1 MHNEFLIPFVGLKIG
16 KHLFDF
22 EIGNSFFESMEYSII
37 EQGNV
42 KVTLELDKKET
53 MMIALFHAE
62 GIINTLCDR
71 CNTPMDLEIDGG
83 YKLIYKFGL
92 EEEEDE
98 MLVVL
103 HPDSYQI
110 DITNPIYE
118 LITTQLPL
126 RVLHDD
132 GECDEEM
139 WGLIQQHLVNP
150 EDEDDLDDE
159 EWDDEDDE
167 EWDVEDDEEWD
178 VEDDETDEGE
188 DDDENWEEDNE
199 NDKPIDPRWA
209 ILKNLN

>member
-1 MHNEFLIPFVGLKIG
+1 MLNEFLIPFVGLKTG
-16 KHLFDF
+16 KHIFDF

-42 KVTLELDKKET
+42 KVTLELEKKET

-62 GIINTLCDR
+62 GTINTLCDR

-98 MLVVL
+98 MLIVL

-110 DITNPIYE
+110 DVTDPIYE

-126 RVLHDD
+126 RSLHDE

-139 WGLIQQHLVNP
+139 WKLLQQHVVNP
-150 EDEDDLDDE
+150 EDEDDFDDE
-159 EWDDEDDE
+159 DWDDEDGE
-167 EWDVEDDEEWD
+167 EWDWEEEDGEES
-178 VEDDETDEGE
+178 
-188 DDDENWEEDNE
+188 DDDEDDFEEEDE
-199 NDKPIDPRWA
+199 EEDNDKPIDPRWA

>member
-62 GIINTLCDR
+62 GTINTLCDR

-126 RVLHDD
+126 RVLHDE

-139 WGLIQQHLVNP
+139 WELIQQHIVNP
-150 EDEDDLDDE
+150 EDEEDLEDEDWDDEDEKWDFDEDETDSDDDEEEEDLDDE
-159 EWDDEDDE
+159 DD
-167 EWDVEDDEEWD
+167 
-178 VEDDETDEGE
+178 
-188 DDDENWEEDNE
+188 

>member
-22 EIGNSFFESMEYSII
+22 EVGNSFFESMEYSII

-126 RVLHDD
+126 RVLHDE
-132 GECDEEM
+132 GYCDEEM
-139 WGLIQQHLVNP
+139 WELIQQHIVNP
-150 EDEDDLDDE
+150 EDEEDLDDE
-159 EWDDEDDE
+159 DWDDEDE
-167 EWDVEDDEEWD
+167 EWDFDE
-178 VEDDETDEGE
+178 DETDS
-188 DDDENWEEDNE
+188 DDDDDDDDWEEEDE
-199 NDKPIDPRWA
+199 NDKDKPIDPRWA

>member
-22 EIGNSFFESMEYSII
+22 EVGNSFFESMEYSII

-62 GIINTLCDR
+62 GTINTLCDR

-126 RVLHDD
+126 RVLHDE

-139 WGLIQQHLVNP
+139 WELIQQHIVNP
-150 EDEDDLDDE
+150 EDDEDDFDDEDWDDEDE
-159 EWDDEDDE
+159 EWDFDE
-167 EWDVEDDEEWD
+167 
-178 VEDDETDEGE
+178 DETDSDDDDDEDWE
-188 DDDENWEEDNE
+188 DDDEDDK
-199 NDKPIDPRWA
+199 DKPIDPRWA

>member
-22 EIGNSFFESMEYSII
+22 EVGNSFFESMEYSII

-62 GIINTLCDR
+62 GTINTLCDR
-71 CNTPMDLEIDGG
+71 CNTPMDFEIDGG

-126 RVLHDD
+126 RVLHDE

-139 WGLIQQHLVNP
+139 WELLQQHIVNP
-150 EDEDDLDDE
+150 EDEEDLDDE
-159 EWDDEDDE
+159 DWDDEDE
-167 EWDVEDDEEWD
+167 EWDFEE
-178 VEDDETDEGE
+178 DETDS
-188 DDDENWEEDNE
+188 DDDDDDDWEEEDE
-199 NDKPIDPRWA
+199 NDKDKPIDPRWA

>member
-22 EIGNSFFESMEYSII
+22 EVGNSFFESMEYSII

-110 DITNPIYE
+110 DIANPIYE

-126 RVLHDD
+126 RVLHDE

-139 WGLIQQHLVNP
+139 WELLQQHIVNP
-150 EDEDDLDDE
+150 EDEEDLDDE
-159 EWDDEDDE
+159 DWDDDDEWDFDE
-167 EWDVEDDEEWD
+167 
-178 VEDDETDEGE
+178 DETDS
-188 DDDENWEEDNE
+188 DDDDDDDDWEEEDE
-199 NDKPIDPRWA
+199 NDKDKPIDPRWA

>member
-22 EIGNSFFESMEYSII
+22 EVGNSFFESMEYSII

-126 RVLHDD
+126 RVLHDE

-139 WGLIQQHLVNP
+139 WELIQQHIVNP
-150 EDEDDLDDE
+150 EDEEDLEDEDWDDEDEKWDFDEDETDSDDDEEEEDLDDE
-159 EWDDEDDE
+159 DD
-167 EWDVEDDEEWD
+167 
-178 VEDDETDEGE
+178 
-188 DDDENWEEDNE
+188 

>member
-22 EIGNSFFESMEYSII
+22 EVGNSFFESMEYSII

-62 GIINTLCDR
+62 GTINTLCDR

-103 HPDSYQI
+103 HPDSYQV

-126 RVLHDD
+126 RVLHDE

-139 WGLIQQHLVNP
+139 WELIQQHIVNP
-150 EDEDDLDDE
+150 EDDEDDFDDEDWDDEDE
-159 EWDDEDDE
+159 EWDFDE
-167 EWDVEDDEEWD
+167 
-178 VEDDETDEGE
+178 DETDSNDDDDEDWE
-188 DDDENWEEDNE
+188 DDDEDDK
-199 NDKPIDPRWA
+199 DKPIDPRWA

>member
-62 GIINTLCDR
+62 GTINTLCDR

-126 RVLHDD
+126 RVLHDE

-139 WGLIQQHLVNP
+139 WELIQQHIVNP
-150 EDEDDLDDE
+150 EDEEDLEDEDWDDEDEEWDFDEDETDSDDDEEEEDLDDE
-159 EWDDEDDE
+159 DD
-167 EWDVEDDEEWD
+167 
-178 VEDDETDEGE
+178 
-188 DDDENWEEDNE
+188 

>member
-22 EIGNSFFESMEYSII
+22 EVGNSFFESMEYSII

-62 GIINTLCDR
+62 GTINTLCDR

-103 HPDSYQI
+103 HPDSYQV

-126 RVLHDD
+126 RVLHDE

-139 WGLIQQHLVNP
+139 WELIQQHIVNP
-150 EDEDDLDDE
+150 EDDEDDFDDEDWDDEDE
-159 EWDDEDDE
+159 EWDFDE
-167 EWDVEDDEEWD
+167 
-178 VEDDETDEGE
+178 DETDSDDDDDEDWE
-188 DDDENWEEDNE
+188 DDDEDDK
-199 NDKPIDPRWA
+199 DKPIDPRWA

>member
-1 MHNEFLIPFVGLKIG
+1 MPSLSKTECMHNEFLIPFVGLKIG
-16 KHLFDF
+16 RHLFDF

-62 GIINTLCDR
+62 GTINTLCDR
-71 CNTPMDLEIDGG
+71 CNTPMDLEINGG

-139 WGLIQQHLVNP
+139 WGVIQQHLVNP
-150 EDEDDLDDE
+150 EDEEDLHDE
-159 EWDDEDDE
+159 EWEDEDDE
-167 EWDVEDDEEWD
+167 EWEADDDES
-178 VEDDETDEGE
+178 DEGE
-188 DDDENWEEDNE
+188 DDDWEESNDND
-199 NDKPIDPRWA
+199 DKPIDPRWA

>member
-22 EIGNSFFESMEYSII
+22 EVGNSFFESMEYSII

-62 GIINTLCDR
+62 GTINTLCDR
-71 CNTPMDLEIDGG
+71 CNTPMDFEIDGG

-126 RVLHDD
+126 RVLHDE

-139 WGLIQQHLVNP
+139 WELLQQHIVNP
-150 EDEDDLDDE
+150 EDEEDLDDE
-159 EWDDEDDE
+159 DWDDEDE
-167 EWDVEDDEEWD
+167 EWDFDE
-178 VEDDETDEGE
+178 DETDS
-188 DDDENWEEDNE
+188 DDDDDDDDWEEEDE
-199 NDKPIDPRWA
+199 NDKDKPIDPRWA

>member
-22 EIGNSFFESMEYSII
+22 EVGNSFFESMEYSII

-62 GIINTLCDR
+62 GTINTLCDR

-103 HPDSYQI
+103 HPDSYQV

-126 RVLHDD
+126 RVLHDE

-139 WGLIQQHLVNP
+139 WGLIQQHIVNP
-150 EDEDDLDDE
+150 EDDEDDFDDE
-159 EWDDEDDE
+159 DWDDEDDE
-167 EWDVEDDEEWD
+167 WDFDE
-178 VEDDETDEGE
+178 DETDSDDDDDEDWE
-188 DDDENWEEDNE
+188 DDDEDDK
-199 NDKPIDPRWA
+199 DKPIDPRWA

>member
-1 MHNEFLIPFVGLKIG
+1 MHNEFLIPFIGLKIG

-22 EIGNSFFESMEYSII
+22 EVGNSFFESMEYSII

-110 DITNPIYE
+110 DIANPIYE

-126 RVLHDD
+126 RVLHDE

-139 WGLIQQHLVNP
+139 WELLQQHIVNP
-150 EDEDDLDDE
+150 EDEEDLDDE
-159 EWDDEDDE
+159 DWDDEDE
-167 EWDVEDDEEWD
+167 EWDFDE
-178 VEDDETDEGE
+178 DETDS
-188 DDDENWEEDNE
+188 DDDDDDDDDWEEEDE
-199 NDKPIDPRWA
+199 NDKDKPIDPRWA

>member
-1 MHNEFLIPFVGLKIG
+1 MQNEFLIPFVGLKIG

-22 EIGNSFFESMEYSII
+22 EIRNSFFESMEYSII

-62 GIINTLCDR
+62 GTINTLCDR
-71 CNTPMDLEIDGG
+71 CNAPMDLEIDGT

-110 DITNPIYE
+110 DVTNPIYE

-126 RVLHDD
+126 RVLHDE

-139 WGLIQQHLVNP
+139 LALIQQHIVNA
-150 EDEDDLDDE
+150 EDDDDFDDED
-159 EWDDEDDE
+159 WDDEDELWEDE
-167 EWDVEDDEEWD
+167 DWESDEDHDDDDDDFEEEDDNND
-178 VEDDETDEGE
+178 
-188 DDDENWEEDNE
+188 
-199 NDKPIDPRWA
+199 DKPIDPRWA

>member
-22 EIGNSFFESMEYSII
+22 EVGNSFFESMEYSII

-126 RVLHDD
+126 RVLHDE

-139 WGLIQQHLVNP
+139 WELIQQHIVNP
-150 EDEDDLDDE
+150 EDEEDLEDEDWDDEDE
-159 EWDDEDDE
+159 EWDFDE
-167 EWDVEDDEEWD
+167 
-178 VEDDETDEGE
+178 DETDS
-188 DDDENWEEDNE
+188 DDDDDDDWEEEDE
-199 NDKPIDPRWA
+199 NDKDKPIDPRWA

>member
-22 EIGNSFFESMEYSII
+22 EVGNSFFESMEYSII

-62 GIINTLCDR
+62 GTINTLCDR
-71 CNTPMDLEIDGG
+71 CNTPMDFEIDGG

-126 RVLHDD
+126 RVLHDE

-139 WGLIQQHLVNP
+139 WELLQQHIVNP
-150 EDEDDLDDE
+150 EDEEDLDDE
-159 EWDDEDDE
+159 DWDDEDE
-167 EWDVEDDEEWD
+167 EWDFDE
-178 VEDDETDEGE
+178 DETDSDDN
-188 DDDENWEEDNE
+188 DDDDWEEEDE
-199 NDKPIDPRWA
+199 NDKDKPIDPRWA

>member
-22 EIGNSFFESMEYSII
+22 EVGNSFFESMEYSII

-71 CNTPMDLEIDGG
+71 CNTPMDFEIDGG

-126 RVLHDD
+126 RVLHDE

-139 WGLIQQHLVNP
+139 WELLQQHIVNP
-150 EDEDDLDDE
+150 EDEEDLDDE
-159 EWDDEDDE
+159 DWDDEDE
-167 EWDVEDDEEWD
+167 EWDFDE
-178 VEDDETDEGE
+178 DETDS
-188 DDDENWEEDNE
+188 DDDDDDWEEEDE
-199 NDKPIDPRWA
+199 NDKDKPIDPRWA

>member
-22 EIGNSFFESMEYSII
+22 EIGNSFFECMEYSII

-62 GIINTLCDR
+62 GTINTLCDR

-126 RVLHDD
+126 RVLHDE

-139 WGLIQQHLVNP
+139 WELIQQHIVNP
-150 EDEDDLDDE
+150 EDEEDLEDEDWDDEDEEWDFDEDETDSDDDEEEEDLDDE
-159 EWDDEDDE
+159 DD
-167 EWDVEDDEEWD
+167 
-178 VEDDETDEGE
+178 
-188 DDDENWEEDNE
+188 

>member
-22 EIGNSFFESMEYSII
+22 EVGNSFFESMEYSII

-62 GIINTLCDR
+62 GTINTLCDR
-71 CNTPMDLEIDGG
+71 CNTPMDFEIDGG

-126 RVLHDD
+126 RVLHDE

-139 WGLIQQHLVNP
+139 WELIQQHIVNP
-150 EDEDDLDDE
+150 EDEEDLDDE
-159 EWDDEDDE
+159 DCDDEDE
-167 EWDVEDDEEWD
+167 EWDFDE
-178 VEDDETDEGE
+178 DETDS
-188 DDDENWEEDNE
+188 DDDDDDDWEEEDE
-199 NDKPIDPRWA
+199 NDKDKPIDPRWA

>member
-22 EIGNSFFESMEYSII
+22 EVGNSFFESMEYSII

-103 HPDSYQI
+103 HPDSYQV

-126 RVLHDD
+126 RVLHDE

-139 WGLIQQHLVNP
+139 WELLQQHIVNP
-150 EDEDDLDDE
+150 EDEEDLDDE
-159 EWDDEDDE
+159 DWDDEDE
-167 EWDVEDDEEWD
+167 EWDFDEDEADSDDDDDEDW
-178 VEDDETDEGE
+178 E
-188 DDDENWEEDNE
+188 DDDEDDK
-199 NDKPIDPRWA
+199 DKPIDPRWA

>member
-22 EIGNSFFESMEYSII
+22 EVGNSFFESMEYSII

-62 GIINTLCDR
+62 GTINTLCDR

-103 HPDSYQI
+103 HPDSYQV

-126 RVLHDD
+126 RVLHDE

-139 WGLIQQHLVNP
+139 WELIQQHIVNP
-150 EDEDDLDDE
+150 EEDEDDFDDE
-159 EWDDEDDE
+159 DWDDEDDE
-167 EWDVEDDEEWD
+167 WDFDE
-178 VEDDETDEGE
+178 DETDSDDDDDDDEDWE
-188 DDDENWEEDNE
+188 DDDEDDK
-199 NDKPIDPRWA
+199 DKPIDPRWA

>member
-22 EIGNSFFESMEYSII
+22 EVGNSFFESMEYSII

-62 GIINTLCDR
+62 GTINTLCDR
-71 CNTPMDLEIDGG
+71 CNTPMDFEIDGG

-126 RVLHDD
+126 RVLHDE

-139 WGLIQQHLVNP
+139 WELLQQHIVNP
-150 EDEDDLDDE
+150 EDEEELDDE
-159 EWDDEDDE
+159 DCDDEDE
-167 EWDVEDDEEWD
+167 EWNSDE
-178 VEDDETDEGE
+178 DETDS
-188 DDDENWEEDNE
+188 DDDDDDDDDWEEKDE
-199 NDKPIDPRWA
+199 NDKDKPIDPRWA

>member
-22 EIGNSFFESMEYSII
+22 EVGNSFFESMEYSII

-62 GIINTLCDR
+62 GTINTLCDR
-71 CNTPMDLEIDGG
+71 CNTPMDFEIDGG

-126 RVLHDD
+126 RVLHDE

-139 WGLIQQHLVNP
+139 WELLQQHIVNP
-150 EDEDDLDDE
+150 EDEEDLDDE
-159 EWDDEDDE
+159 DWDDEDWDDEDE
-167 EWDVEDDEEWD
+167 EWDFDE
-178 VEDDETDEGE
+178 DETDSDHN
-188 DDDENWEEDNE
+188 DDDDDDWEEEDE
-199 NDKPIDPRWA
+199 NDKDKPIDPRWA

>member
-16 KHLFDF
+16 RHLFDF

-62 GIINTLCDR
+62 GTINTLCDR

-139 WGLIQQHLVNP
+139 WGVIQQHLVNP
-150 EDEDDLDDE
+150 EDEEDLDDE
-159 EWDDEDDE
+159 EWEDEDDE
-167 EWDVEDDEEWD
+167 EWEADDDES
-178 VEDDETDEGE
+178 DEGE
-188 DDDENWEEDNE
+188 DDDWEESNDND
-199 NDKPIDPRWA
+199 DKPIDPRWA

>member
-22 EIGNSFFESMEYSII
+22 EVGNSFFESMEYSII

-62 GIINTLCDR
+62 GTINTLCDR
-71 CNTPMDLEIDGG
+71 CNTPMDFEIDGG

-126 RVLHDD
+126 RVLHDE

-139 WGLIQQHLVNP
+139 WELLQQHIVNP
-150 EDEDDLDDE
+150 EDEEDLDDE
-159 EWDDEDDE
+159 DWDDEDE
-167 EWDVEDDEEWD
+167 EWYFDE
-178 VEDDETDEGE
+178 DETDSDDN
-188 DDDENWEEDNE
+188 DDDWEEEDE
-199 NDKPIDPRWA
+199 NDKDKPIDPRWA

>member
-1 MHNEFLIPFVGLKIG
+1 MHNEFLIPFIGLKIG

-22 EIGNSFFESMEYSII
+22 EVGNSFFESMEYSII

-110 DITNPIYE
+110 DIANPIYE

-126 RVLHDD
+126 RVLHDE

-139 WGLIQQHLVNP
+139 WELLQQHIVNP
-150 EDEDDLDDE
+150 EDEEDLDDE
-159 EWDDEDDE
+159 DWDDDDE
-167 EWDVEDDEEWD
+167 WGFDE
-178 VEDDETDEGE
+178 DETDSDS
-188 DDDENWEEDNE
+188 DDDDDDDWEEEDE
-199 NDKPIDPRWA
+199 NDKDKPIDPRWA

>member
-22 EIGNSFFESMEYSII
+22 EVGNSFFESMEYSII

-62 GIINTLCDR
+62 GTINTLCDR
-71 CNTPMDLEIDGG
+71 CNTPMDFEIDGG

-126 RVLHDD
+126 RVLHDE

-139 WGLIQQHLVNP
+139 WELLQQHIVNP
-150 EDEDDLDDE
+150 EDEEDLDDE
-159 EWDDEDDE
+159 DWDDEDE
-167 EWDVEDDEEWD
+167 EWDSDE
-178 VEDDETDEGE
+178 DETDSDY
-188 DDDENWEEDNE
+188 DDDDDDDWEEKDE
-199 NDKPIDPRWA
+199 NDKDKPIDPRWA

>member
-22 EIGNSFFESMEYSII
+22 EVGNSFFESMEYSII

-62 GIINTLCDR
+62 GTINTLCDR

-103 HPDSYQI
+103 HPDSYQV

-126 RVLHDD
+126 RVLHDE

-139 WGLIQQHLVNP
+139 WELIQQHIVNP
-150 EDEDDLDDE
+150 EDDEDDFDDEDWDDEDE
-159 EWDDEDDE
+159 EWDFDEDEADS
-167 EWDVEDDEEWD
+167 DDDDDEDW
-178 VEDDETDEGE
+178 E
-188 DDDENWEEDNE
+188 DDDEDDK
-199 NDKPIDPRWA
+199 DKPIDPRWA

>member
-62 GIINTLCDR
+62 GTINTLCDR

-103 HPDSYQI
+103 HPDSYQV

-126 RVLHDD
+126 RVLHDE

-139 WGLIQQHLVNP
+139 WELIQQHIVNP
-150 EDEDDLDDE
+150 EDEEDLDDE
-159 EWDDEDDE
+159 DWDDEDE
-167 EWDVEDDEEWD
+167 EWDFDE
-178 VEDDETDEGE
+178 DETDSNDDDDEDWE
-188 DDDENWEEDNE
+188 DDDEDDK
-199 NDKPIDPRWA
+199 DKPIDPRWA

>member
-62 GIINTLCDR
+62 GTINTLCDR

-126 RVLHDD
+126 RVLHDE

-139 WGLIQQHLVNP
+139 WELIQQHIVNP
-150 EDEDDLDDE
+150 EDEEDLEDEDWDDEDE
-159 EWDDEDDE
+159 EWDFDEDETDSDDDDE
-167 EWDVEDDEEWD
+167 EEDL
-178 VEDDETDEGE
+178 
-188 DDDENWEEDNE
+188 DDDD

>member
-22 EIGNSFFESMEYSII
+22 EVGNSFFESMEYSII

-62 GIINTLCDR
+62 GTINTLCDR

-126 RVLHDD
+126 RVLHDE

-139 WGLIQQHLVNP
+139 WELLQQHIVNP
-150 EDEDDLDDE
+150 EDEEDLDDE
-159 EWDDEDDE
+159 DWDDEDE
-167 EWDVEDDEEWD
+167 EWDSDE
-178 VEDDETDEGE
+178 DETDSDY
-188 DDDENWEEDNE
+188 DDDDDDDWEEKDE
-199 NDKPIDPRWA
+199 NDKDKPIDPRWA

>member
-22 EIGNSFFESMEYSII
+22 EVGNSFFESMEYSII

-126 RVLHDD
+126 RVLHDE

-139 WGLIQQHLVNP
+139 WELLQQHIVNP
-150 EDEDDLDDE
+150 EDEEDLDDE
-159 EWDDEDDE
+159 DWDDEDE
-167 EWDVEDDEEWD
+167 EWDFDE
-178 VEDDETDEGE
+178 DETDS
-188 DDDENWEEDNE
+188 DDDDDDDDWEEEDE
-199 NDKPIDPRWA
+199 NDKDKPIDPRWA

>member
-22 EIGNSFFESMEYSII
+22 EVGNSFFESMEYSII

-110 DITNPIYE
+110 DIANPIYE

-126 RVLHDD
+126 RVLHDE

-139 WGLIQQHLVNP
+139 WELLQQHIVNP
-150 EDEDDLDDE
+150 EDEEDLDDE
-159 EWDDEDDE
+159 DWDDDDDEWDFDE
-167 EWDVEDDEEWD
+167 
-178 VEDDETDEGE
+178 DETDS
-188 DDDENWEEDNE
+188 DDDDDDDWEEEDE
-199 NDKPIDPRWA
+199 NDKDKPIDPRWA

>member
-22 EIGNSFFESMEYSII
+22 EVGNSFFESMEYSII

-62 GIINTLCDR
+62 GTINTLCDR
-71 CNTPMDLEIDGG
+71 CNTPMDFEIDGG

-126 RVLHDD
+126 RVLHDE

-139 WGLIQQHLVNP
+139 WELLQQHIVNP
-150 EDEDDLDDE
+150 EDEEDLDDE
-159 EWDDEDDE
+159 DWDDEDE
-167 EWDVEDDEEWD
+167 EWDFDE
-178 VEDDETDEGE
+178 DETDSDDE
-188 DDDENWEEDNE
+188 DDDDWEEEDE
-199 NDKPIDPRWA
+199 NDKDKPIDPRWA

>member
-1 MHNEFLIPFVGLKIG
+1 
-16 KHLFDF
+16 
-22 EIGNSFFESMEYSII
+22 
-37 EQGNV
+37 
-42 KVTLELDKKET
+42 
-53 MMIALFHAE
+53 
-62 GIINTLCDR
+62 
-71 CNTPMDLEIDGG
+71 MDLEIDGG

-126 RVLHDD
+126 RVLHDE

-139 WGLIQQHLVNP
+139 WELIQQHIVNP
-150 EDEDDLDDE
+150 EDEEDLEDEDWDDEDEEWDFDEDETDSDDDEEEEDLDDE
-159 EWDDEDDE
+159 DD
-167 EWDVEDDEEWD
+167 
-178 VEDDETDEGE
+178 
-188 DDDENWEEDNE
+188 

>member
-22 EIGNSFFESMEYSII
+22 EVGNSFFESMEYSII

-126 RVLHDD
+126 RVLHDE

-139 WGLIQQHLVNP
+139 WELLQQHIVNP
-150 EDEDDLDDE
+150 EDEEDLDDEDWDDDE
-159 EWDDEDDE
+159 EWDFDE
-167 EWDVEDDEEWD
+167 
-178 VEDDETDEGE
+178 DETDS
-188 DDDENWEEDNE
+188 DDDDDDWEEEDE
-199 NDKPIDPRWA
+199 NDKDKPIDPRWA